1 MRLFLCQARER
12 KRSIVNLCEHFVI
25 RSAVQKELIR
35 TLPTKKSSMM
45 RLFLC
50 QARERKRNRR
60 CGARAEGVYSFCRAA
75 RRKSLQSRINIV
87 NLCEHFVIRS
97 AVQKELIR
105 TIFYSCPPI
114 KEAIVFGI
122 SVWSRHS
129 KNLFSP
135 TPFTNSGVYMPV

>member
-1 MRLFLCQARER
+1 MQNTEYKMQNAELFY
-12 KRSIVNLCEHFVI
+12 
-25 RSAVQKELIR
+25 LIFKYL
-35 TLPTKKSSMM
+35 LPKKSSMM

-75 RRKSLQSRINIV
+75 RRKSLRSRINIV

-105 TIFYSCPPI
+105 TIFYSLPPI
-114 KEAIVFGI
+114 KVAIVFGI
-122 SVWSRHS
+122 SVWSRQS
-129 KNLFSP
+129 KKLRSP
-135 TPFTNSGVYMPV
+135 TPLT